1 MNPDEKFFGTD
12 GVRGPANIGNI
23 TPEIALRL
31 GAATASELIFKDRK
45 AGAPRPRAI
54 IGKDTRRSGDML
66 EAALAAGLNAAGVDV
81 ELAGVVPTP
90 AVAYL
95 VAATSADLGVVISA
109 SHNPPADNGIKFFAG
124 DAYKLND
131 AQETALEAVMTSG
144 VAVEPE
150 TRATGSDIGRIST
163 ITDAAE
169 RYIEMC
175 VATLSDDAEPKPLT
189 GMKIS
194 LDTANGASSNTS
206 PQILERL
213 GADLTTHFDTPDGDN
228 INTACG
234 CTNPAVI
241 SAATLAD
248 GSAVGISHDGDADRI
263 LMCDETGEPLGG
275 DELMAVVGCHLL
287 ENGRLTADTLVATKM
302 SNFGLDECIAA
313 RGGKVERTEIGDR
326 HVINRMRE
334 IGANFGGEQSG
345 HLICRDQNTTG
356 DGILAALATL
366 RVMIETGKP
375 LSELRKLLVKF
386 PQVLLAIG
394 VASKPEISTL
404 AAAEL
409 ITETE
414 AALGDTGRVLVR
426 YSGTGPKM
434 RILVEG
440 KDEAYITAQ
449 AKKIAAAVSAEI
461 GAK

>member
-1 MNPDEKFFGTD
+1 MTPDEKFFGTD

-23 TPEIALRL
+23 TPEVALRL
-31 GAATASELIFKDRK
+31 GAATAAELIFKDRD
-45 AGAPRPRAI
+45 AGAPRPRAV

-66 EAALAAGLNAAGVDV
+66 EAAIAAGLNAAGVDV

-90 AVAYL
+90 AVAHL
-95 VAATSADLGVVISA
+95 VAATSADLGIVISA
-109 SHNPPADNGIKFFAG
+109 SHNQPADNGIKFFAS

-131 AQETALEAVMTSG
+131 AQEAALEAVMISG
-144 VAVEPE
+144 AAVEPH
-150 TRATGSDIGRIST
+150 TRATGANIGRIT
-163 ITDAAE
+163 TLPDAAE

-175 VATLSDDAEPKPLT
+175 VATLSDSAGQSPLA

-194 LDTANGASSNTS
+194 LDTANGASSHTS
-206 PQILERL
+206 RQILERL

-228 INTACG
+228 INSACG
-234 CTNPAVI
+234 CTQPAVI

-263 LMCDETGEPLGG
+263 LMCDENGEALGG

-287 ENGRLTADTLVATKM
+287 ENGNLTTGTLVVTKM

-313 RGGKVERTEIGDR
+313 RGGKVERTDIGDR
-326 HVINRMRE
+326 HVISRMRE

-345 HLICRDQNTTG
+345 HLIYRDQNTTG

-375 LSELRKLLVKF
+375 LSELRKVLVNF
-386 PQVLLAIG
+386 PQVLLNIG
-394 VASKPEISTL
+394 VASKPDISTL
-404 AAAEL
+404 AAAKL
-409 ITETE
+409 IEETET
-414 AALGDTGRVLVR
+414 ALGDTGRVLVR

-434 RILVEG
+434 RILIEG
-440 KDEAYITAQ
+440 KDEAYINAR
-449 AKKIAAAVSAEI
+449 AEKIAASVSAEI
-461 GAK
+461 GSE